1 MLFLGFV
8 ENRDLFQVGLGLP
21 TSRCHVNVFSTGGA
35 RLWDLV
41 RLSLG
46 RMQYSTCTWA
56 LGVHVFLSNGLHP
69 NSKLS

>member
-35 RLWDLV
+35 RF
-41 RLSLG
+41 G
-46 RMQYSTCTWA
+46 T
-56 LGVHVFLSNGLHP
+56 
-69 NSKLS
+69 